1 MKFCSK
7 DVYRRKV
14 KSQPITVKRTCR
26 AQSMAAK
33 KDNGPT
39 PSCQPQFLEHFEGR
53 ATPGHQINKSLV
65 PSPVKTSKNS
75 VTFTGFSGAKKTDH
89 DATNKPRYNYLG
101 TANQAYKSWRI
112 SANKKLAN
120 QQSVNQDISKL
131 HEIVQDTIFLR
142 KKTNSYKKLITNYGR
157 NLDEFLEKV
166 INKED
171 NS

>member
-7 DVYRRKV
+7 DIYRRKV

-39 PSCQPQFLEHFEGR
+39 PSCQPQFLEHLEGR
-53 ATPGHQINKSLV
+53 ATQGQQTNKSLV
-65 PSPVKTSKNS
+65 PSLVRTPKNS
-75 VTFTGFSGAKKTDH
+75 LTLTGFTGAKKTDY
-89 DATNKPRYNYLG
+89 DAANKSRYNYLG
-101 TANQAYKSWRI
+101 TAHEAYKSWRI
-112 SANKKLAN
+112 SGNKKLAN
-120 QQSVNQDISKL
+120 QQSVNEDKSKL

-142 KKTNSYKKLITNYGR
+142 KNTNSYKKLITNYGQ

-166 INKED
+166 INRED
-171 NS
+171 TS